1 MVETPE
7 RIKNRSNKMGFV
19 APDEPWMR
27 TNHERIR
34 GELEDVVRNSE
45 IFSDD
50 LLKRFDK
57 FIDGQLEFEY
67 IYFRAIALHR
77 FMTIFNMQANA
88 PKVYERSFFPSSPVY
103 QKFIPGLVS
112 CSNLLS
118 DVNYC

>member
-1 MVETPE
+1 MSGSGASLRMLLGTQ
-7 RIKNRSNKMGFV
+7 RF
-19 APDEPWMR
+19 
-27 TNHERIR
+27 
-34 GELEDVVRNSE
+34 
-45 IFSDD
+45 FSDD